1 MLGFV
6 VGTMASKRYEQAAAL
21 VDRKKAYPLDEAVAL
36 LKEMPKATFDE
47 TVELSVSLAI
57 DPAKTE
63 QAIRGT
69 VFLPHGTGKTRRVLV
84 FCKGER
90 ELEAKQAGAEYVG
103 STELIEKIQGGWLE
117 FDVAIATPDLMRE
130 VSKLGRVLGPRG
142 VMPNPKVG
150 TVTEDVAKA
159 VVEVKRGKV
168 EFKMDKLSNLHVVI
182 GKLSFAAQQ
191 LVENA
196 NAVIAAIIRARPAA
210 VKGQFVRRVALSST
224 MSPGILVDFSSL
236 LAEHSE

>member
-1 MLGFV
+1 M
-6 VGTMASKRYEQAAAL
+6 SKRYEQAATL
-21 VDRKKAYPLDEAVAL
+21 VDRKKTYSLDEAVAL

-47 TVELSVSLAI
+47 TVELSVSLAV

-69 VFLPHGTGKTRRVLV
+69 VLLPHGTGKTRRVLV

-142 VMPNPKVG
+142 LMPNPKVG

-159 VVEVKRGKV
+159 VAEVKQGKV

-196 NAVIAAIIRARPAA
+196 TAVIAAIIRARPAA
-210 VKGQFVRRVALSST
+210 VKGQFIRRVALSST
-224 MSPGILVDFSSL
+224 MSPGILVDFNSL
-236 LAEHSE
+236 GASDHG